1 MDMETSI
8 SALLNELAGLRSAGD
23 AIRLMKEEAID
34 AAIPDDIRD
43 AVRKYRELVY
53 EVEAE
58 FSGKLEAANA
68 KQAELEQAIR
78 DAVVNHGQTVRGE
91 YLTAV
96 YMKGRVSWDTKAL
109 DGYSAAHPEIAQFR
123 KEGAPSV
130 SLRSVEK

>member
-1 MDMETSI
+1 MDMNTSI
-8 SALLNELAGLRSAGD
+8 IALLDELAGLRSAHD
-23 AIRLMKEEAID
+23 ALRLMKEEAID

-58 FSGKLEAANA
+58 FSDKLEAANT
-68 KQAELEQAIR
+68 KQTEIEQAIR

-96 YMKGRVSWDTKAL
+96 YMKGRVSWDSGAL
-109 DGYSAAHPEIAQFR
+109 EGYAAAHPEIIQFR

-130 SLRSVEK
+130 SLRPVKS